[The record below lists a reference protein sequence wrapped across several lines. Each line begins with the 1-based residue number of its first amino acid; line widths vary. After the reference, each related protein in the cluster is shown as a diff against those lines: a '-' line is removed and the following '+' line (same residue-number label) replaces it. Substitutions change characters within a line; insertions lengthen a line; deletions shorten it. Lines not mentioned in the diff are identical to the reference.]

1 MKRKLSTLILILEIA
16 SIALL
21 HAIKIK
27 QSEKINQSAVAS
39 HFPLVKPDGKIKS
52 SFVSFRLK

>member
-1 MKRKLSTLILILEIA
+1 MKRRLSTLVLILEIA

-27 QSEKINQSAVAS
+27 QSEKINQSAVVS
-39 HFPLVKPDGKIKS
+39 HTLPIKQENRIKS
-52 SFVSFRLK
+52 PFLLLKLK